1 MIICMRTTLVLD
13 DRLLKQAKK
22 RAADRKTTVSE
33 VVNEALRDS
42 FARPIEP
49 PRPFKLIT
57 YGDPSKTEHLS
68 PADIK
73 AILEEQ
79 DLHGLR

>member
-1 MIICMRTTLVLD
+1 MIICMRTTLVID
-13 DRLLKQAKK
+13 DKLLTQAKK
-22 RAADRKTTVSE
+22 RAADRKTTVSD

-42 FARPIEP
+42 FNSPELPR
-49 PRPFKLIT
+49 RPFRLIT
-57 YGDPSKTEHLS
+57 YGDPNQPEHLS
-68 PADIK
+68 PADMK

>member
-1 MIICMRTTLVLD
+1 MRTTLVLD
-13 DRLLKQAKK
+13 DKLIVQAKK

-33 VVNEALRDS
+33 IVNEALRDS
-42 FARPIEP
+42 FTRPDP
-49 PRPFKLIT
+49 PRRPFRLIT
-57 YGDPSKTEHLS
+57 YGDPSKPVHLT

-73 AILEEQ
+73 EILEEQ

>member
-13 DRLLKQAKK
+13 DKLLTKAKK

-33 VVNEALRDS
+33 VVNDALRES
-42 FARPIEP
+42 FSRPVDP
-49 PRPFKLIT
+49 VRPFNLIT
-57 YGDPSKTEHLS
+57 YGDPNQPEHLS
-68 PADIK
+68 PAEMK

>member
-13 DRLLKQAKK
+13 DQLMVQAKK
-22 RAADRKTTVSE
+22 RAADRRTTVSE
-33 VVNEALRDS
+33 IVNEALRDS
-42 FARPIEP
+42 FTRAEAPR
-49 PRPFKLIT
+49 RPFRLIT
-57 YGDPSKTEHLS
+57 YGDPNKPRHLT